1 MAMDWMQITGYAAAF
16 FTMVC
21 NVPQAL
27 RIIRTKDTKSVSAVT
42 YSLLLTG
49 LLLWVTYGC
58 MRNDW
63 PIIICNAFSAL
74 FCGIVLWLKLV
85 SRQTVIDIH
94 NKIHNKDQ

>member
-1 MAMDWMQITGYAAAF
+1 
-16 FTMVC
+16 
-21 NVPQAL
+21 
-27 RIIRTKDTKSVSAVT
+27 VT